1 MKKLSPEQLA
11 NARKIESVIL
21 RHLAQRSARQVA
33 EELGIHES
41 TVSRWKEEK
50 LPMVSN
56 VLAALDLQVVS
67 CDTMTIE
74 HDEKLSLMRLAKQYL
89 DTQLAHEEME
99 QKKSPMREH
108 GDS

>member
-1 MKKLSPEQLA
+1 MNKLSPDQLA
-11 NARKIESVIL
+11 SSRKIESVIL
-21 RHLAQRSARQVA
+21 RRLAQRSARSVA
-33 EELGIHES
+33 EDLGIHES

-50 LPMVSN
+50 LPMVAK

-89 DTQLAHEEME
+89 ETELA
-99 QKKSPMREH
+99 REDILH
-108 GDS
+108 KNNSGSLNPD